1 MNRNLMLLLVP
12 MVALG
17 CSSGSRLKG
26 ETVAVSG
33 AVTQAGKPV
42 KDLVVAFQPLADG
55 HLTTL
60 PVSRDGSFSGNMVT
74 GQYAYYVVP
83 TSQAS
88 SLQTLKRIDP
98 KYHQADMTRT
108 ITVSGAE
115 AIEVAL
121 D

>member
-1 MNRNLMLLLVP
+1 
-12 MVALG
+12 
-17 CSSGSRLKG
+17 
-26 ETVAVSG
+26 
-33 AVTQAGKPV
+33 
-42 KDLVVAFQPLADG
+42 
-55 HLTTL
+55 
-60 PVSRDGSFSGNMVT
+60 MVT
-74 GQYAYYVVP
+74 GQYAYYVAP